1 MAPTV
6 GLTIVFYR
14 EFFANPLITRLSF
27 VLFHILRDALFSGGE
42 FAPEG
47 RLDFIR
53 DRKHQVCPDGQAAG
67 RGKEIHAT
75 EERFADF
82 LSEEIIQDSA
92 HLAVQFTGDGE
103 HFPVVRDFFSRGTD
117 FFLQRVQFG
126 KGMGEAFEKIHIG
139 GVERDRHLPGEEI
152 FLNAICKRKILHG
165 FLPFRR

>member
-53 DRKHQVCPDGQAAG
+53 DGKHQVGPDGQAAG
-67 RGKEIHAT
+67 RGEKVHAA
-75 EERFADF
+75 EERFTDLFAKQ
-82 LSEEIIQDSA
+82 IVQDPA
-92 HLAVQFTGDGE
+92 HLAVQLTGDGE

-117 FFLQRVQFG
+117 FLLQRVQLG
-126 KGMGEAFEKIHIG
+126 EGTGEAFQEIHVG

-152 FLNAICKRKILHG
+152 FLNAICKREILHG
-165 FLPFRR
+165 FLPFGR